1 MNKPDEPFMD
11 TVCGRTSGDLLT
23 AAEADAMLNPHA
35 FVDQTIKISG
45 TDFFGTPVAFSFV
58 DTAEDQRRRYELS
71 EWIRECWYAGILGV
85 DLPPAPPW
93 YVEPR
98 MITGIVCEPART
110 RRRGQSPF
118 AMKSRR

>member
-1 MNKPDEPFMD
+1 MSFRFRDGTQLNGIPVDE
-11 TVCGRTSGDLLT
+11 
-23 AAEADAMLNPHA
+23 A
-35 FVDQTIKISG
+35 
-45 TDFFGTPVAFSFV
+45 VARITGAIATRALV